1 MEEDF
6 LILRIQ
12 YQITT
17 QEEIALNIFKKSFK

>member
-17 QEEIALNIFKKSFK
+17 QGEIAFSIFKKSFK